1 MKTKLQ
7 MPEEIGN
14 VNKFTNF
21 QIHNKF
27 KIIGFVICVVTIL
40 LIVTSF
46 KNYFIDEKFH
56 ELFERVVLSFMVV
69 GMLIVSISRE
79 KIEDELTSKIRLQS
93 YYYAGLVTVIVYLIL
108 PFIHFILECAFS
120 STPTMNG
127 SGDLSILLFLLFI
140 QIITFRRLKKAY
152 NEE

>member
-1 MKTKLQ
+1 
-7 MPEEIGN
+7 
-14 VNKFTNF
+14 
-21 QIHNKF
+21 
-27 KIIGFVICVVTIL
+27 
-40 LIVTSF
+40 VTSF

-108 PFIHFILECAFS
+108 PFIHFILECVFS